1 MWRGQKLSSAC
12 CRYGGRP
19 VGSFEVTSNVSPL
32 APATAHALFMDWT
45 HDNPSPVEK
54 RTVMD
59 MLPSAALV
67 SMASCAVGSNNFLT
81 ILSALNA
88 TFFSRPGGSK
98 ESRKMAEALVLPA
111 FLLMQLRQLSP
122 CLFSSSFLIA
132 TARRCLAIGSSGKVK
147 AAPIQSVGKAFSF
160 NFNEMRKN

>member
-1 MWRGQKLSSAC
+1 MTFDLTLHQS
-12 CRYGGRP
+12 RP
-19 VGSFEVTSNVSPL
+19 YQVTG
-32 APATAHALFMDWT
+32 
-45 HDNPSPVEK
+45 
-54 RTVMD
+54 
-59 MLPSAALV
+59 
-67 SMASCAVGSNNFLT
+67 SCAGGSNNFLT

-98 ESRKMAEALVLPA
+98 WSRKMAEALVLPA

-147 AAPIQSVGKAFSF
+147 AAPMQSVEKAFSF
-160 NFNEMRKN
+160 DFNEKKLVCNNVYTIASLPCQIRLTERRQYQLFPHLVPIIRSTPPGWLCRTS

>member
-1 MWRGQKLSSAC
+1 MNDVVFRNGTKPWTIFDLMLQQS
-12 CRYGGRP
+12 RP
-19 VGSFEVTSNVSPL
+19 YQVTG
-32 APATAHALFMDWT
+32 
-45 HDNPSPVEK
+45 
-54 RTVMD
+54 
-59 MLPSAALV
+59 
-67 SMASCAVGSNNFLT
+67 SCAGGSNNFLT

-122 CLFSSSFLIA
+122 CFFSSSFLIA

-147 AAPIQSVGKAFSF
+147 AAPMQSVGKAFSF
-160 NFNEMRKN
+160 KFRDKFSSHYLWQDFVPARLEKCYQLFPHLVPIIRSTPPGWLCRTS